1 VTEPAKFSKE
11 KNMSRLSQPN
21 TSLEEARPFQGVSLV
36 NQNAA
41 GVDIGAHEIMVC
53 VAGPDNTQ
61 LVRSFGNYTADLY
74 AIAKWLGEHNIWTVA
89 MESTGVCQVARAMWW
104 IVSGSRSFTLTGC

>member
-1 VTEPAKFSKE
+1 MSKLFTQVTDPAKFEKGEVMSK
-11 KNMSRLSQPN
+11 LSKPN
-21 TSLEEARPFQGVSLV
+21 TSLEEARPFQGMSLV

-53 VAGPDNTQ
+53 VPGPDNTQ

-74 AIAKWLGEHNIWTVA
+74 AIANAW
-89 MESTGVCQVARAMWW
+89 
-104 IVSGSRSFTLTGC
+104 